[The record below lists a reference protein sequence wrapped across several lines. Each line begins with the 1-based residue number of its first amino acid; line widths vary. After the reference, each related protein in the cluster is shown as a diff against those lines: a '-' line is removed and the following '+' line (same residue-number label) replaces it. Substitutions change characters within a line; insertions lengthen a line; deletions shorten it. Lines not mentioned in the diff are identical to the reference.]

1 MRRFASVLLLL
12 VGLLAADAFA
22 LTPDEAYAAIP
33 HRRIAFDPA
42 ASTLSKP
49 QAEALKRLFALS
61 DQGVVLRV
69 EGMRAVRAGNG
80 AGAARVLAQYDTLLV
95 SLRALPVA
103 PEIAGVRNLVAEA
116 VDDQRRFLAGK
127 RAETYGFASRELA
140 SAPDVRQASEK
151 LKRAYDMLLKAFP
164 NEQRRN
170 KDAFFD
176 HLCALDYL

>member
-1 MRRFASVLLLL
+1 MRFAPALFLAI
-12 VGLLAADAFA
+12 GLLAVDAFA

-80 AGAARVLAQYDTLLV
+80 ADAARVLAQHDTPLV
-95 SLRALPVA
+95 SPRPPPVA
-103 PEIAGVRNLVAEA
+103 PEIAGVRVPAPRH
-116 VDDQRRFLAGK
+116 VD
-127 RAETYGFASRELA
+127 T
-140 SAPDVRQASEK
+140 
-151 LKRAYDMLLKAFP
+151 
-164 NEQRRN
+164 
-170 KDAFFD
+170 
-176 HLCALDYL
+176 